1 MDRRQKCKKCRR
13 GILEPTFNGEEMKCF
28 ICGWTTM
35 FTRIYTFTVYN
46 DDITKTHG
54 IYNKELDHDVD
65 LQTKGVDLSW
75 ERDGTKKNA
84 RIIKILKVSSDTY
97 DTSDKGQSSTKQKQ
111 VPDGL

>member
-1 MDRRQKCKKCRR
+1 MDYNVYTLLLPMPAHSYLDYKGK
-13 GILEPTFNGEEMKCF
+13 
-28 ICGWTTM
+28 
-35 FTRIYTFTVYN
+35 IYTFTVYN